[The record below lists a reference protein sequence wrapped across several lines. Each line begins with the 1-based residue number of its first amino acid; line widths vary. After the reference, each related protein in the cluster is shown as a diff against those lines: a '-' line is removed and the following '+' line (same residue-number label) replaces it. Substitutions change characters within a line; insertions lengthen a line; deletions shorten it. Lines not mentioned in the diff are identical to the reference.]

1 MKRIS
6 LVLLVGAAMPIA
18 GCATM
23 KAKAPTERPTLE
35 VPVPPGRV
43 IEPMP
48 RHEPATPEPVGDLP
62 AAAPANPRPNSKP
75 PVREPARSDPK
86 PPETPVVETAP
97 PPATPPAPA
106 VQLRTPGS
114 PDSAE
119 AARQVR
125 DILDSATKTLN
136 SIDVKRFSK
145 AKREQY
151 NQARLLLTQ
160 SEDALKGSNF
170 DNARKLAVKA
180 EDIAKELQ
188 GR

>member
-6 LVLLVGAAMPIA
+6 LVLLVGAVMPIA
-18 GCATM
+18 ACATL
-23 KAKAPTERPTLE
+23 KAKVPPERPALE
-35 VPVPPGRV
+35 VPVPPGKV

-48 RHEPATPEPVGDLP
+48 RQEPATPEPVGDLP
-62 AAAPANPRPNSKP
+62 AAAPANPRPNRP

-86 PPETPVVETAP
+86 PPETPVVEPAP

-106 VQLRTPGS
+106 PQLRTPGT

-125 DILDSATKTLN
+125 DILERANKTLN
-136 SIDVKRFSK
+136 SIDTRRFTK
-145 AKREQY
+145 ARREQY
-151 NQARLLLTQ
+151 DNARRLITQ
-160 SEDALKGSNF
+160 SEDALKAGNF
-170 DNARKLAVKA
+170 DSARKLADKA
-180 EDIAKELQ
+180 NDIAKELQ

>member
-6 LVLLVGAAMPIA
+6 LVLLVGAVMPITA
-18 GCATM
+18 CATI
-23 KAKAPTERPTLE
+23 KAKVPTERPALE
-35 VPVPPGRV
+35 VPVPPGKV
-43 IEPMP
+43 IEPPP
-48 RHEPATPEPVGDLP
+48 RQEPAAPEPVGDQP
-62 AAAPANPRPNSKP
+62 ATAPANPRPNRP
-75 PVREPARSDPK
+75 PAAREPVRSDPK

-97 PPATPPAPA
+97 PPATPPAP
-106 VQLRTPGS
+106 QLRTPGT

-125 DILDSATKTLN
+125 DILDRATKTLN
-136 SIDVKRFSK
+136 SIVKRLTTK
-145 AKREQY
+145 ARLEQY

-160 SEDALKGSNF
+160 SEDALKASNF

>member
-1 MKRIS
+1 MKIIS
-6 LVLLVGAAMPIA
+6 LVVLVGAAMPIA
-18 GCATM
+18 ACATI
-23 KAKAPTERPTLE
+23 KAKAPTERPALE
-35 VPVPPGRV
+35 VPAPPGKV
-43 IEPMP
+43 VEPLP
-48 RHEPATPEPVGDLP
+48 RQEPAMPEPVGDLP
-62 AAAPANPRPNSKP
+62 AAAPANPRPNKP
-75 PVREPARSDPK
+75 PVREAARSDPK

-97 PPATPPAPA
+97 PPAAPAAPAP
-106 VQLRTPGS
+106 QLRTPGT

-119 AARQVR
+119 AAKQVR
-125 DILDSATKTLN
+125 DILDRATKTLN

-145 AKREQY
+145 ARREQY

-160 SEDALKGSNF
+160 SEDALKASNF